1 MKNVKDSQFEHMS
14 VRELREF
21 RDAVDAA
28 IRASIARDRNERSAK
43 VAMPAERVLID
54 LERERDAW
62 KASRK

>member
-1 MKNVKDSQFEHMS
+1 MNDSQLEQMS
-14 VRELREF
+14 MRELREF

-43 VAMPAERVLID
+43 ILGPAVEQRVVFD

-62 KASRK
+62 RASRK